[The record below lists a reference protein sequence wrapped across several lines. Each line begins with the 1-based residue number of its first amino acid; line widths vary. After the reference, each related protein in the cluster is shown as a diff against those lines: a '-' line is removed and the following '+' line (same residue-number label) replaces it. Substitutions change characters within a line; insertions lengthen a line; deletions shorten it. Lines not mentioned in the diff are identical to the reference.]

1 MSILFY
7 VSSIVAIIAA
17 LLVVTR
23 ANAMHALIYLIVL
36 FLAIASIFFTLGA
49 PFVAALQII
58 IYAGAI
64 MILFVFVVMML
75 NLGRTAQQQER
86 RRLSSLI
93 WVVPTILAIVLLVFF
108 VMTLANR
115 DTASAGAV
123 VNPKVVGKSL
133 FTTYIIGV
141 ELASMLLLA
150 ALVAGFHF
158 GVLPSRLGRDYE

>member
-1 MSILFY
+1 MNILFY
-7 VSSIVAIIAA
+7 ISGIVAIIAA

-23 ANAMHALIYLIVL
+23 ANAMHALAYLIVL
-36 FLAIASIFFTLGA
+36 FLAISSIFFTLGA

-64 MILFVFVVMML
+64 MVLFVFVIMML
-75 NLGRTAQQQER
+75 NMGRAAEQQER
-86 RRLSSLI
+86 SWLSGLI
-93 WVVPTILAIVLLVFF
+93 WIIPAVLATVLLVFF
-108 VMTLANR
+108 VLTLANR
-115 DTASAGAV
+115 DTAQAGAAIA
-123 VNPKVVGKSL
+123 PKTVGISL
-133 FTTYIIGV
+133 FTTYLIGV

>member
-7 VSSIVAIIAA
+7 ISAVAAIIAA

-64 MILFVFVVMML
+64 MVLFVFVVMML

-86 RRLSSLI
+86 SWLSGLI
-93 WVVPTILAIVLLVFF
+93 WIVPTVLAVVLLVFF
-108 VMTLANR
+108 VMTLAGK
-115 DTASAGAV
+115 DTAAAGAV
-123 VNPKVVGKSL
+123 VNPKTVGKSL

-150 ALVAGFHF
+150 ALAAGYHF